1 MSEYADAV
9 DCKYKYNHCDVNF
22 NYIYKYLINGKKRR
36 VIGVNGLMGD
46 GTDKP
51 LHENDAYAAYLLKR

>member
-1 MSEYADAV
+1 M
-9 DCKYKYNHCDVNF
+9 H
-22 NYIYKYLINGKKRR
+22 NYIYKYLINGKKKR
-36 VIGVNGLMGD
+36 VIGADGLMGD